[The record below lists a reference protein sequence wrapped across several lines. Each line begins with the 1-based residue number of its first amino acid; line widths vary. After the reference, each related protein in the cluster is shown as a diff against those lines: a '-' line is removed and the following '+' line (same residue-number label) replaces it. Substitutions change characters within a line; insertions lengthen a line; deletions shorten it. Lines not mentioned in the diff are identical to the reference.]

1 MALRSRLSEGEGYGP
16 DQAVQ
21 RPFYNDGGSGNGTD
35 RSRVAEDGRNFVGAT
50 IALTSKMPTAI
61 QQDLEREVNS
71 MPRQFDVV
79 IEQDTEGYYVA
90 SVPALRGCHTQAKS
104 LDDLMERIKEAIE
117 LCLEESEEDEEA
129 LNFVGVQRVVV
140 DRGKAA

>member
-1 MALRSRLSEGEGYGP
+1 
-16 DQAVQ
+16 
-21 RPFYNDGGSGNGTD
+21 
-35 RSRVAEDGRNFVGAT
+35 
-50 IALTSKMPTAI
+50 
-61 QQDLEREVNS
+61 

-104 LDDLMERIKEAIE
+104 LDDLMERIKEAIA
-117 LCLEESEEDEEA
+117 LCLEESEEGEES

-140 DRGKAA
+140 DHGKAA